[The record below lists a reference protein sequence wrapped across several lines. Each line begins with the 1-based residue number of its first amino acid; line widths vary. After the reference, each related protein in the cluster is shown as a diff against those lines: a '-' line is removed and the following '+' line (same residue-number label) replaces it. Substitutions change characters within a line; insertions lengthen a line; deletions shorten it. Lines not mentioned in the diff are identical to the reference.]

1 MVERN
6 PLKRDQ
12 LSLLEATILP
22 VAGALSLL
30 IVWQWVLPALG
41 VPAYIVPTPL
51 SVLHTFGSEWRGL
64 VQNALPTWY
73 EALLGF
79 FLGNLT
85 AVILA
90 IVFVYSPRVRA
101 AYFPVV
107 LLFNTIPVLALAPI
121 IILVFGLGIL
131 PKVVIAALLC
141 FFPTLVNMV
150 RGLTSATSNEL
161 ELMHVLSASPWETF
175 WRLRAPRS
183 VPLLFASLRISATT
197 SVIGAIVG
205 EWIGSDR
212 GLGAVI
218 IQSTFNY
225 QAERLFAAV
234 LLASLSGIIFFAI
247 VGQIERIFHRLAS
260 S

>member
-1 MVERN
+1 M
-6 PLKRDQ
+6 KRDQ

-51 SVLHTFGSEWRGL
+51 SVLRTFASEWRGL

-107 LLFNTIPVLALAPI
+107 LLFNTIRFWPWRRSSFSSSVSA
-121 IILVFGLGIL
+121 FL
-131 PKVVIAALLC
+131 PKVVIAALLVSSRRSS
-141 FFPTLVNMV
+141 TW
-150 RGLTSATSNEL
+150 SA
-161 ELMHVLSASPWETF
+161 V
-175 WRLRAPRS
+175 
-183 VPLLFASLRISATT
+183 
-197 SVIGAIVG
+197 
-205 EWIGSDR
+205 
-212 GLGAVI
+212 
-218 IQSTFNY
+218 
-225 QAERLFAAV
+225 
-234 LLASLSGIIFFAI
+234 
-247 VGQIERIFHRLAS
+247 
-260 S
+260 